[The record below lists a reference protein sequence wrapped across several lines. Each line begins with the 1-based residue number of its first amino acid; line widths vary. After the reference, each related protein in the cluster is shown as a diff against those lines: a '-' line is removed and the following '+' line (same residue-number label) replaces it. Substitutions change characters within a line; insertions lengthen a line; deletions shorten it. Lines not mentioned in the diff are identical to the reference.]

1 MAKKND
7 TNEAGQINGQLEQN
21 FKNTPESDQGGAGN
35 AAGPAGAPS
44 TEELIAAGAETS
56 RRQLAEVRE
65 TLAKGRDEFKAMF
78 PHLAA
83 AIDAWEDSDTAPLA
97 PTALRI
103 VAKVDGFRRA
113 GVAHSKAGVD
123 HPLEA
128 FPSPIQLEQLFS
140 EPNLVVTFI
149 SELEKEIDDEK

>member
-7 TNEAGQINGQLEQN
+7 TNEAGQTNGQLDPN

-35 AAGPAGAPS
+35 LAGPAGTPS

-65 TLAKGRDEFKAMF
+65 VLAKDRDEFKTMF
-78 PHLAA
+78 PNLWA
-83 AIDAWEDSDTAPLA
+83 AIVAWEDGDNARRA

-103 VAKVDGFRRA
+103 VAKIDGFRRA
-113 GVAHSKAGVD
+113 GVTHSKAGVD
-123 HPLEA
+123 HPLDA
-128 FPSPIQLEQLFS
+128 FPSPVQLEQLFA
-140 EPNLVVTFI
+140 EPNLVVTFVQVPP
-149 SELEKEIDDEK
+149 SGTEQ